1 MAETNPATIETMSR
15 SNDMEEA
22 SVSGVDRF
30 SYGYANRIF
39 PKSIGSVANVGHQR
53 SYGEFAP

>member
-1 MAETNPATIETMSR
+1 MAETNPATIEIRSS

-30 SYGYANRIF
+30 FYGHDTRIF
-39 PKSIGSVANVGHQR
+39 PKSVG
-53 SYGEFAP
+53 GLPV